1 MKKHRICLTVGDWSR
16 DGHEQS
22 DDIYILSSLDK
33 DSLAAAYKKGV
44 EAIGFDLEKELDRY
58 EEGVISSDNVRL
70 LSKHGLLNDW
80 GFDEEKLSEDWE
92 LYHEI
97 DTYAELW
104 LRIAKIGNL
113 QLEFE
118 FVDEDTP
125 TLHIGG
131 YGIYLL

>member
-1 MKKHRICLTVGDWSR
+1 MEKHRICLTVGDWSR

-33 DSLAAAYKKGV
+33 DSLAGAYKKGV
-44 EAIGFDLEKELDRY
+44 ETIGFDLEKELNEY
-58 EEGVISSDNVRL
+58 EEGVISSDKLRL
-70 LSKHGLLNDW
+70 LSKHGLLEDW
-80 GFDEEKLSEDWE
+80 GFDEENLSEDWE

-104 LRIAKIGNL
+104 LRIAKVGDP

-118 FVDEDTP
+118 YVNDNIP

>member
-1 MKKHRICLTVGDWSR
+1 MEKHRICLTVGDWSG

-22 DDIYILSSLDK
+22 DNFYILSSLDK

-44 EAIGFDLEKELDRY
+44 EAIGFDLKKELDEY
-58 EEGVISSDNVRL
+58 EEGVISSDKLRL
-70 LSKHGLLNDW
+70 LSKHGLLSDW

-104 LRIAKIGNL
+104 LRIAKVGDP

-118 FVDEDTP
+118 LVEDNAP